1 VPHYQSYGL
10 SIASDL
16 DLPELLL
23 AQNETADVVITQG
36 QIPSD
41 AISDGK
47 QLGPFLYA
55 NRTQLLLEV
64 PDVAR
69 YLIEGGNRI
78 TYQPLGDTDADSIRV
93 FLLGSCFGALLFQRG
108 FLVLHGNA
116 VKVGDGCVICVG
128 HSGAG
133 KSTLAGA
140 LVQRGFSLL
149 ADDVCAINSRGF
161 IEPGFPR
168 IKLWADTAKQLGIDT
183 QTLSRIRPDIEKFN
197 WPLTDNFCDTALP
210 VRAVYVLHR
219 HNKDEFAVDEVSGMD
234 RFQLLRNNSYRQR
247 YMKGMQLQAE
257 HLKLCS
263 TLAQRTRIARITR
276 PQAGFQLD
284 ALIETLLG
292 DLAAHGL
299 YESASVA

>member
-10 SIASDL
+10 SISSDFN
-16 DLPELLL
+16 LPELLP
-23 AQNETADVVITQG
+23 AQFEAADVVITRG
-36 QIPSD
+36 QLASD
-41 AISDGK
+41 VVADGK

-69 YLIEGGNRI
+69 YLIENGSRI
-78 TYQPLGDTDADSIRV
+78 TYQPLGEVDADSIRV

-116 VKVGDGCVICVG
+116 VRVGDGCVICLG

-140 LVQRGFSLL
+140 LVQRGFPLL
-149 ADDVCAINSRGF
+149 ADDVCAINARGF

-183 QTLSRIRPDIEKFN
+183 EPLSRIRPDIEKFN
-197 WPLTDNFCDTALP
+197 WPLAENFCDTSLP

-219 HNKDEFAVDEVSGMD
+219 HNKDEFVLDEVSGMD

-284 ALIETLLG
+284 ALIDKLLG

>member
-1 VPHYQSYGL
+1 VHHYTSYGL
-10 SIASDL
+10 SIFSDL
-16 DLPELLL
+16 DLPELLP
-23 AQNETADVVITQG
+23 AQLDAADVIITRGQIASDVIT
-36 QIPSD
+36 
-41 AISDGK
+41 DGK

-69 YLIEGGNRI
+69 YLIENGNRI
-78 TYQPLGDTDADSIRV
+78 TYQPLGDVDADSIRV

-116 VKVGDGCVICVG
+116 IRIGDGCVICVG

-140 LVQRGFSLL
+140 LVQRGYSLL
-149 ADDVCAINSRGF
+149 ADDVCAINARGF

-183 QTLSRIRPDIEKFN
+183 QALSRIRPDIEKFN
-197 WPLTDNFCDTALP
+197 WPLADNFCDTSLP

-219 HNKDEFAVDEVSGMD
+219 HNKDEFVLDEVSGMD
-234 RFQLLRNNSYRQR
+234 RFQLLRSNSYRSR
-247 YMKGMQLQAE
+247 YMKGMQLHAE

-284 ALIETLLG
+284 ALVDVLLG
-292 DLAAHGL
+292 DLAAQGL
-299 YESASVA
+299 YENAGAA

>member
-1 VPHYQSYGL
+1 MYHYQCYGL

-16 DLPELLL
+16 NLPELVP
-23 AQNETADVVITQG
+23 AQFDNADVVVRRGEIQVDMLA
-36 QIPSD
+36 D
-41 AISDGK
+41 AK
-47 QLGPFLYA
+47 QLGPFLHA

-69 YLIEGGNRI
+69 YLIENGNRI
-78 TYQPLGDTDADSIRV
+78 TYQPLGDIDADSIRV

-108 FLVLHGNA
+108 LLVLHGNG
-116 VKVGDGCVICVG
+116 VRVGDGCVICVG

-133 KSTLAGA
+133 KSTLAAA
-140 LVQRGFSLL
+140 LVQRGHALV
-149 ADDVCAINSRGF
+149 ADDVCAINARGF

-168 IKLWADTAKQLGIDT
+168 IKLWADTARQLGIDT
-183 QTLSRIRPDIEKFN
+183 QPLNRIRPDIEKFN
-197 WPLTDNFCDTALP
+197 WPLADSFCDTSLP

-219 HNKDEFAVDEVSGMD
+219 HNKDEFLLDEVSGMD

-247 YMKGMQLQAE
+247 YMKGMQLQPE

-263 TLAQRTRIARITR
+263 TLAQRARIARITR

-284 ALIETLLG
+284 ALVDTVLG
-292 DLAAHGL
+292 DLAAQGIHERAG
-299 YESASVA
+299 AA

>member
-1 VPHYQSYGL
+1 MPYYQCYGL
-10 SIASDL
+10 SISSDL
-16 DLPELLL
+16 DLPELLC
-23 AQNETADVVITQG
+23 ARVDNADAVISQG
-36 QIPSD
+36 QVASD
-41 AISDGK
+41 VIAKGK
-47 QLGPFLYA
+47 QLGPFLFA

-64 PDVAR
+64 PGVAR
-69 YLIEGGNRI
+69 YLIENGNRI
-78 TYQPLGDTDADSIRV
+78 TYQPLGEADADSIRV

-116 VKVGDGCVICVG
+116 VRVGDGCVICVG

-140 LVQRGFSLL
+140 LVQRGYALV
-149 ADDVCAINSRGF
+149 ADDVCAINARGF

-168 IKLWADTAKQLGIDT
+168 IKLWADTAQHLGIDT
-183 QTLSRIRPDIEKFN
+183 LPLSRIRPEIDKFH
-197 WPLTDNFCDTALP
+197 WPLADNFCDASLP

-219 HNKDEFAVDEVSGMD
+219 HNRDEFLLDDVSGME

-263 TLAQRTRIARITR
+263 MLAQRARIARITR

-284 ALIETLLG
+284 ALIDTLLG
-292 DLAAHGL
+292 DLAAQGIHENAG
-299 YESASVA
+299 VA